1 MYAYTVVCAGQS
13 QATLSSCGPWF
24 PSWNLRWHA
33 DISPFSMASQV
44 WTHLATSQPV
54 YINHFNFFLQGF
66 LKKELFMRKCTT
78 LVECKALIIQLCC
91 TLAEDTCQRWSR
103 VCSSWWS
110 HGIIL
115 VATLNILYTINNSP
129 YCYVAVGLWYVTFF
143 PQSIMV

>member
-44 WTHLATSQPV
+44 WTHLATSQPI
-54 YINHFNFFLQGF
+54 YTNHFNFFLHGF
-66 LKKELFMRKCTT
+66 MKKKLIMRKFTT

-91 TLAEDTCQRWSR
+91 TVAEDTCQRWSH
-103 VCSSWWS
+103 VYIHLDEVMWS
-110 HGIIL
+110 L
-115 VATLNILYTINNSP
+115 VITLNILFTRNNSP
-129 YCYVAVGLWYVTFF
+129 YCYVAVGL
-143 PQSIMV
+143 